1 MTEGIWLTMTKMRLE
16 KVFHDQMTVPYTLL
30 RDYQLFQ
37 IDETELLIIMQMM
50 RFNHEGNR
58 FPTPSEIGQST
69 KYDDQMI
76 SRHLR
81 QLMQKDLWTIEE
93 VDNGDGIVDE
103 IYSLE
108 PLWNKLYRQPEKK
121 PTGPTDDSVA
131 IFKLFEQEFGRVLS
145 PFEIETIN
153 IWIDQDDYDIKLIKQ
168 ALREAVLMSKLNF
181 KYIDR
186 ILSDWTKKGIKTEAQ
201 AKAQAKSFHRPQV
214 EKEPR
219 KKSDP
224 SIYYNWLEEDE

>member
-1 MTEGIWLTMTKMRLE
+1 MPKLRLE
-16 KVFHDQMTVPYTLL
+16 TVLHDQMSVPYTLL
-30 RDYQLFQ
+30 KDYQSFH
-37 IDETELLIIMQMM
+37 IDETELLVILQLM
-50 RFNHEGNR
+50 RFKHEGNR
-58 FPTPSEIGQST
+58 FPTPSDIGVST
-69 KYDDQMI
+69 KFDDQLI

-81 QLMQKDLWTIEE
+81 QLMQKDLLTIEE

-103 IYSLE
+103 MYSLE
-108 PLWNKLYRQPEKK
+108 PLWNKIYTQSEKK
-121 PTGPTDDSVA
+121 PVGPTDDSVA

-153 IWIDQDDYDIKLIKQ
+153 IWIDQDNYEIKLIKQ

-186 ILSDWTKKGIKTEAQ
+186 ILSDWAKKGIKTEEQ
-201 AKAQAKSFHRPQV
+201 AKAQAKSFHRPQT
-214 EKEPR
+214 ENTPR
-219 KKSDP
+219 EKSDP